1 MAGNNNSDNSDSV
14 IRIQSIAQTAISQIN
29 HLVSLVEQRGTA
41 AIAENVSL
49 TEQRSLI
56 ASESQASSSC
66 IEPQRSTPRAGTG
79 NALEELGRR
88 FPTLSRGTGAS
99 RARNSSTGR
108 YERSCTSRPYPSIRR
123 SAGRPLASEV
133 VSKDAIILEIGSE
146 KVPNKSEKPEL
157 KSSGRIISGFDINRK
172 WDAKT
177 LHKELS
183 TLLTGELEGMYFEIA
198 KNCGGTLLR
207 LSLPRGKE
215 IDSKLLL
222 KSIAPSGCLYLR
234 LLEELPASMLDRS
247 DTLLEAS
254 PFDLEVE
261 RTDVVCSSDAASG
274 EDNLLIDLTQ
284 QTPLYTSHVG
294 SRLSEQ
300 NLHTSTDLS
309 ETNAGSVLSV
319 SDSQST
325 LNSFNINSIISHVK
339 AQGVSDPVEVLKF
352 LQKEIVTGRQLEVTN
367 CDETIEGETNYIT
380 VDRDRILQTTFS
392 ELQYITNY
400 RLTFQVDFMG
410 EECVDQGG
418 PHKDWIRLMNQAIK
432 EKYFDQGLRPLLAQG
447 YFFVGIMMAVA
458 ILQNGQLPVFVEESI
473 LQQIVSSKECSDP
486 CVRQIRQGLEELG
499 MLSALQQL
507 PMLVYLPRPQAQHKM
522 SVTMLLQILKPQF
535 SEEGSNALKKEKEI
549 YQFFV
554 KYVREVAA
562 SRRVCGETTLNLSH
576 ILQFATASAEEPVL
590 GLKLAPSLEFILPT
604 EIKAT
609 SHQAS
614 SEEEHPSVEGGF
626 LPLAHTCTN
635 VLELPRP
642 TNQIPLPPI
651 ERLFALYDLAF
662 SQPFF
667 GKN

>member
-1 MAGNNNSDNSDSV
+1 MAADNNSDSV

-29 HLVSLVEQRGTA
+29 HLVSLVEQRGA
-41 AIAENVSL
+41 AATAENVSL
-49 TEQRSLI
+49 TEQRSLT
-56 ASESQASSSC
+56 ASESQASTSS
-66 IEPQRSTPRAGTG
+66 IEPQRSTPRAGTS
-79 NALEELGRR
+79 NALEELRRR

-99 RARNSSTGR
+99 RARDPSTGR
-108 YERSCTSRPYPSIRR
+108 YERSCTSRPYPSVRR

-133 VSKDAIILEIGSE
+133 VSKDVIILEIGRE
-146 KVPNKSEKPEL
+146 KVPTKSQKPEL
-157 KSSGRIISGFDINRK
+157 ESSGRIISGFDINRK

-177 LHKELS
+177 LHQELS
-183 TLLTGELEGMYFEIA
+183 TLLTGELEGMYFEIV

-207 LSLPRGKE
+207 PNLPRGKE

-234 LLEELPASMLDRS
+234 LLEELPASMLDPS
-247 DTLLEAS
+247 DKLLEAS
-254 PFDLEVE
+254 PFAFEVE
-261 RTDVVCSSDAASG
+261 RTEVVCSSDSASG

-284 QTPLYTSHVG
+284 QIPLYTSHVG

-300 NLHTSTDLS
+300 NLHTSADLS

-319 SDSQST
+319 SDSQSS
-325 LNSFNINSIISHVK
+325 LNSFDINSIISHAK
-339 AQGVSDPVEVLKF
+339 AQGLSDPVEVLKF

-380 VDRDRILQTTFS
+380 VDRDGILETTFS
-392 ELQYITNY
+392 ELRYITNY
-400 RLTFQVDFMG
+400 RFTFQVDFMG

-418 PHKDWIRLMNQAIK
+418 PRKEWIRLMNQAIK
-432 EKYFDQGLRPLLAQG
+432 EKYFDQGLRPLLAQD

-458 ILQNGQLPVFVEESI
+458 MLQNGQLPVFVEESI
-473 LQQIVSSKECSDP
+473 LQQIVSSEECSDP
-486 CVRQIRQGLEELG
+486 CVRQIQQGLEELG
-499 MLSALQQL
+499 MLSAFQQL
-507 PMLVYLPRPQAQHKM
+507 PMLVYLLRPQALHKM
-522 SVTMLLQILKPQF
+522 SVPMLLQILKPQF
-535 SEEGSNALKKEKEI
+535 SEEGSNALKKEKEV
-549 YQFFV
+549 YQLFV

-562 SRRVCGETTLNLSH
+562 SRRVCGETTLDLSH

-590 GLKLAPSLEFILPT
+590 GFKLAPSLEFILPT

-609 SHQAS
+609 SQQGS

-642 TNQIPLPPI
+642 TNQIPLPPM
-651 ERLFALYDLAF
+651 ERLFTLYDLAF

-667 GKN
+667 GKK

>member
-325 LNSFNINSIISHVK
+325 LNSFNINLHYQS
-339 AQGVSDPVEVLKF
+339 
-352 LQKEIVTGRQLEVTN
+352 
-367 CDETIEGETNYIT
+367 C
-380 VDRDRILQTTFS
+380 
-392 ELQYITNY
+392 
-400 RLTFQVDFMG
+400 
-410 EECVDQGG
+410 
-418 PHKDWIRLMNQAIK
+418 
-432 EKYFDQGLRPLLAQG
+432 
-447 YFFVGIMMAVA
+447 
-458 ILQNGQLPVFVEESI
+458 ES
-473 LQQIVSSKECSDP
+473 
-486 CVRQIRQGLEELG
+486 
-499 MLSALQQL
+499 
-507 PMLVYLPRPQAQHKM
+507 PRC
-522 SVTMLLQILKPQF
+522 
-535 SEEGSNALKKEKEI
+535 E
-549 YQFFV
+549 
-554 KYVREVAA
+554 
-562 SRRVCGETTLNLSH
+562 
-576 ILQFATASAEEPVL
+576 
-590 GLKLAPSLEFILPT
+590 
-604 EIKAT
+604 
-609 SHQAS
+609 
-614 SEEEHPSVEGGF
+614 
-626 LPLAHTCTN
+626 
-635 VLELPRP
+635 
-642 TNQIPLPPI
+642 
-651 ERLFALYDLAF
+651 
-662 SQPFF
+662 
-667 GKN
+667 